1 MTQISINNLTF
12 GYENSATNVFD
23 NVSFNFDSSWKLG
36 LIGRNGKGKTTLLNI
51 LRGKLNYQ
59 GKINTTLTFDY
70 FPYNV
75 IDKSRPTI
83 DIIEEINPEYEL
95 WKVII
100 KLNEL
105 QVKEDVIYQTFS
117 TLSNGEQTKV
127 MLAILFS
134 KDNNFLLIDEPT
146 NHLDVQSRQS
156 VMEFLNKQ
164 TGFIVVSHDRDF
176 LDGCIDH
183 IMSIN
188 KNNIEIQKGNF
199 SSYWL
204 NKNNQDKY
212 EQEQNAKL
220 EKEISHLK
228 ESVERISLWA
238 NKVEKTIKGTRNSGV
253 KQDKGYVS
261 HKSKTMMQRAK
272 AIETRQLKAIDEK
285 EKLLKNIDTYDTLK
299 IIPTHNINSRYVGLK
314 NIVINYN
321 NTSIN
326 SPLTFEIEPHDK
338 IALVGKNGCG
348 KSSSSILKL
357 ILGMNIPYTGE
368 LYVNKKIKISYVS
381 QANEDFSGTLEQYIE
396 YKKLDK
402 TIFLTVLRKLDFER
416 EMFTKSMS
424 ELSAGQLKKVRIAS
438 SLCTSA
444 DLYIWDEPLNYI
456 DVFSRIQLED
466 LIKSTDLTIIF
477 VEHDSAFI
485 HNVATKVVNM

>member
-75 IDKSRPTI
+75 TDKSRPTI
-83 DIIEEINPEYEL
+83 NIIEEINPEYEL

-146 NHLDVQSRQS
+146 NHLDIQSRQS

-212 EQEQNAKL
+212 EKEQNAKL

-228 ESVERISLWA
+228 ESVERTSLWA

-253 KQDKGYVS
+253 KQDKGYGS

-285 EKLLKNIDTYDTLK
+285 EKLLKNIDNYDTLK
-299 IIPTHNINSRYVGLK
+299 IIPTHNINGKYVGLK
-314 NIVINYN
+314 NVVINYN
-321 NTSIN
+321 NTPIS

-338 IALVGKNGCG
+338 VALVGKNGCG
-348 KSSSSILKL
+348 KSSILKL
-357 ILGMNIPYTGE
+357 ILGMNIPYSGE

-381 QANEDFSGTLEQYIE
+381 QANEDFLGTLEQYIE

-402 TIFLTVLRKLDFER
+402 TIFLTILRKLDFER

-444 DLYIWDEPLNYI
+444 DLYIRDEPLNYI
-456 DVFSRIQLED
+456 DVFSRRQLED
-466 LIKSTDLTIIF
+466 LIKSTDLTIIL

>member
-75 IDKSRPTI
+75 TDKSRPTI
-83 DIIEEINPEYEL
+83 NIIEEINPDYEL

-228 ESVERISLWA
+228 ESVERTSLWA

-299 IIPTHNINSRYVGLK
+299 IIPAHNINGKYVGLK
-314 NIVINYN
+314 NVVINYN
-321 NTSIN
+321 NTPIN

-338 IALVGKNGCG
+338 VALVGKNGCG
-348 KSSSSILKL
+348 KSSILKL